1 MTPASGSEAIF
12 EQGFSFAE
20 AASSQS
26 VSFEA
31 GYQWTA
37 ELSGEDIG
45 WCSINP
51 AKGLSGK
58 ATIMVSVAKN
68 ETGIARTAQ
77 LNIISGSKRE
87 EISVTQ
93 AANAIA
99 IPAGLSYTPV
109 VPDADQLKRI
119 QSLPSMS
126 IKEMCM
132 YILVLSVKVVGNSCL
147 QSGQKTKINVR

>member
-1 MTPASGSEAIF
+1 MKIIVQRENLVLWHLICFSVLLAFTACSDNKEEFQEYLTPASGSEAIF

-58 ATIMVSVAKN
+58 ATIMV
-68 ETGIARTAQ
+68 
-77 LNIISGSKRE
+77 L
-87 EISVTQ
+87 
-93 AANAIA
+93 
-99 IPAGLSYTPV
+99 L
-109 VPDADQLKRI
+109 LKMK
-119 QSLPSMS
+119 L
-126 IKEMCM
+126 E
-132 YILVLSVKVVGNSCL
+132 
-147 QSGQKTKINVR
+147 

>member
-1 MTPASGSEAIF
+1 MKIIVQRENLVLWHLICFSVLLAFTACSDNKEEFQEYLTPASGSEAIF

-77 LNIISGSKRE
+77 LNIILLPLLPLLPLPDFQPRSQSFGQT
-87 EISVTQ
+87 VH
-93 AANAIA
+93 
-99 IPAGLSYTPV
+99 IP
-109 VPDADQLKRI
+109 
-119 QSLPSMS
+119 LPF
-126 IKEMCM
+126 
-132 YILVLSVKVVGNSCL
+132 
-147 QSGQKTKINVR
+147 

>member
-1 MTPASGSEAIF
+1 MAFDMLQRAAGIHACSDNKEEFQEYLTPASGSEAIF

-58 ATIMVSVAKN
+58 ATN
-68 ETGIARTAQ
+68 YGF
-77 LNIISGSKRE
+77 
-87 EISVTQ
+87 
-93 AANAIA
+93 
-99 IPAGLSYTPV
+99 
-109 VPDADQLKRI
+109 
-119 QSLPSMS
+119 
-126 IKEMCM
+126 C
-132 YILVLSVKVVGNSCL
+132 C
-147 QSGQKTKINVR
+147 

>member
-1 MTPASGSEAIF
+1 MKIIVQRENLVLWHLICFSVLLAFTACSDNKEEFQEYLTPASGSEAIF

-51 AKGLSGK
+51 AKACQEKL
-58 ATIMVSVAKN
+58 
-68 ETGIARTAQ
+68 R
-77 LNIISGSKRE
+77 LWF
-87 EISVTQ
+87 
-93 AANAIA
+93 
-99 IPAGLSYTPV
+99 LL
-109 VPDADQLKRI
+109 LKMK
-119 QSLPSMS
+119 L
-126 IKEMCM
+126 E
-132 YILVLSVKVVGNSCL
+132 
-147 QSGQKTKINVR
+147 

>member
-68 ETGIARTAQ
+68 ETGIARTAH
-77 LNIISGSKRE
+77 LNIISKKGRNIRHS
-87 EISVTQ
+87 SCQ
-93 AANAIA
+93 CN
-99 IPAGLSYTPV
+99 
-109 VPDADQLKRI
+109 
-119 QSLPSMS
+119 
-126 IKEMCM
+126 C
-132 YILVLSVKVVGNSCL
+132 NSCWSEL
-147 QSGQKTKINVR
+147 YTGGTRC

>member
-1 MTPASGSEAIF
+1 MKIIVQRENLVLWHLICFSLVLAFTACSDDKEEFQEYLTPASGSESIF

-58 ATIMVSVAKN
+58 L
-68 ETGIARTAQ
+68 R
-77 LNIISGSKRE
+77 LWF
-87 EISVTQ
+87 
-93 AANAIA
+93 
-99 IPAGLSYTPV
+99 LL
-109 VPDADQLKRI
+109 LKMK
-119 QSLPSMS
+119 L
-126 IKEMCM
+126 E
-132 YILVLSVKVVGNSCL
+132 
-147 QSGQKTKINVR
+147 

>member
-1 MTPASGSEAIF
+1 MKIIVQRENLVLWHLICFSVLLAFTACSDNKEEFQEYLTPASGSEAIF

-109 VPDADQLKRI
+109 VPDA
-119 QSLPSMS
+119 SNPP
-126 IKEMCM
+126 
-132 YILVLSVKVVGNSCL
+132 
-147 QSGQKTKINVR
+147 VR

>member
-1 MTPASGSEAIF
+1 M
-12 EQGFSFAE
+12 
-20 AASSQS
+20 S
-26 VSFEA
+26 VLV

-77 LNIISGSKRE
+77 LNIISYSKGKKYP
-87 EISVTQ
+87 SLKL
-93 AANAIA
+93 
-99 IPAGLSYTPV
+99 PM
-109 VPDADQLKRI
+109 QL
-119 QSLPSMS
+119 QFL
-126 IKEMCM
+126 
-132 YILVLSVKVVGNSCL
+132 LV
-147 QSGQKTKINVR
+147 